1 MTITNVLFDL
11 DGTLTDP
18 AEGIFRC
25 IEYSLTT
32 LEVTCPPREEL
43 ARFIGPPLREMFV
56 TFRGSSD
63 PEWIERAVA
72 IYRERFSTI
81 GLFENSPYDNVSQ
94 MLQQLSSHQLYVA
107 TSKPQVYAEKILKHF
122 SLADHFIA
130 IHGNDLEGKLDDKAD
145 LVRDLLERRGLVPEE
160 SIMVGDRKHDV
171 IAAKK
176 NGVKSLGVTYGYGS
190 RNELVEAGAD
200 YLCATPVEVVQQIR
214 SLTNTVGA

>member
-1 MTITNVLFDL
+1 MKISNILFDL

-25 IEYSLTT
+25 IEHSLTT
-32 LEVTCPPREEL
+32 LEVACPPREEL

-56 TFRGSSD
+56 TVRGSSD

-94 MLQQLSSHQLYVA
+94 MLQDLSSHHLYVA

-122 SLADHFIA
+122 SLADHFIE
-130 IHGNDLEGKLDDKAD
+130 IHGNDLDGKLDDKAD
-145 LVRDLLERRGLVPEE
+145 LLQDLLERRKLDPRNTV
-160 SIMVGDRKHDV
+160 MVGDRKHDCL
-171 IAAKK
+171 AAKR
-176 NGVKSLGVTYGYGS
+176 NGVLSLGVTYGYGS
-190 RNELVEAGAD
+190 REELEAAGAD
-200 YLCATPVEVVQQIR
+200 YLCESPAEVVQQIR
-214 SLTNTVGA
+214 SLSLASS